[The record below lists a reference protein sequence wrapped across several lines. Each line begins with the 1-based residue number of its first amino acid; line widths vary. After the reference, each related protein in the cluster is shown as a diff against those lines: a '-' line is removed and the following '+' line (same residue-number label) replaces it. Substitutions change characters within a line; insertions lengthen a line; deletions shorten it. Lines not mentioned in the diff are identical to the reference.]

1 MPMPSLDDVGICDTT
16 FRTLACGGKKAEAE
30 KRANSQ
36 LAMALNDVA
45 VSHLMNNRRAEA
57 ISILRQAA
65 NVAPDEQL
73 VFHNLLSTL
82 NGQNQLRGHEL
93 LQLKHRVLDLQK
105 QVGWAKDYRP
115 LLFLPQFLNLE
126 FVEGKCNLHCR
137 MCVGVQDERYPNK
150 FTSIPID
157 AFEKILESAPTIQGM
172 TLSSGNSDPLLHPH
186 IERVIQLAAEKK
198 VDVDIYT
205 NGHPLTEAR
214 ARLFVESGAVKMLN
228 VSLDGATPETYRRIR
243 GADLAR
249 VLKNIER
256 LQQIKAERG
265 AKTPWLSLSMVAMA
279 DNIHELPDFVRMAI
293 RLGAGR
299 VNLEDLIGWQ
309 DRPSDNRKAAEH
321 PDCAALLREALAI
334 AADAKMT
341 VFVPEGLRAVL
352 EAPGRAKT
360 VSLPVAADTTSPADK
375 KINSCSWVEG
385 LYVDGKGKISTCCMV
400 HDVADMGTVHD
411 GPLQNNTKYNRVKE
425 LLFSGKVFRECNGQ
439 PCEFVQQQ
447 ARLGVPLQ
455 YITNEELGDLA
466 PKRNVPAATIQLTVN
481 GRPSNALATTA
492 A

>member
-1 MPMPSLDDVGICDTT
+1 MPSLDDVGICDTT

-45 VSHLMNNRRAEA
+45 VSHLMNDRRVEA

-82 NGQNQLRGHEL
+82 NGQNQLRGSEL
-93 LQLKHRVLDLQK
+93 TQLKHRVLDLQH

-137 MCVGVQDERYPNK
+137 MCVGVQDASYPNK
-150 FTSIPID
+150 FKSIPIE
-157 AFEKILESAPTIQGM
+157 AFEKILEAAPTIQGI

-186 IERVIQLAAEKK
+186 FDRVIQLASDKK
-198 VDVDIYT
+198 INIDIYT

-214 ARLFVESGAVKMLN
+214 AKLFVESGAVQMLN
-228 VSLDGATPETYRRIR
+228 VSLDGATPETYRKIR

-249 VLKNIER
+249 VLKNVER
-256 LQQIKAERG
+256 LQEIKAERG

-279 DNIHELPDFVRMAI
+279 DNIQELPDFVRMAI

-309 DRPSDNRKAAEH
+309 DRPSDNRKAVEH
-321 PDCAALLREALAI
+321 PQCAAFLREALAI
-334 AADAKMT
+334 AAEAKLT

-352 EAPGRAKT
+352 EAPGQTTT
-360 VSLPVAADTTSPADK
+360 VPLPVAAETTSPVKK

-385 LYVDGKGKISTCCMV
+385 LYVDGTGKISTCCMV

-411 GPLQNNTKYNRVKE
+411 GPLQNNSKYNRVKE
-425 LLFSGKVFRECNGQ
+425 LLFAGKVFRECNGQ

-447 ARLGVPLQ
+447 ARLGVPLT

-466 PKRNVPAATIQLTVN
+466 PQRKLPVSAIDVTVN
-481 GRPSNALATTA
+481 GQARAVTVA